1 MDKKTQII
9 AVAGKGGVGKTSLA
23 GVIVKLLVEAHP
35 DKKILAIDADPAVGL
50 STVLNVEVDK
60 TIDDIRKEVIKNVE
74 GGDTKTAVE
83 LLGEAKYEIMD
94 AVVEQDGYAFIAI
107 GRPET
112 AGCYCKINSYL
123 KEVITMLSD
132 KFDYVVID
140 GEAGIE
146 QINRRVM
153 EKVTH
158 LLLVTDA
165 SKKGCQV
172 VQTIKKVADE
182 LVMYD
187 RIGVI
192 DCGDDPHVLINP
204 VIIETAG
211 EQRGY
216 EGCLSVPGKTGV
228 VTRPDYAKV
237 KAYDED
243 MNEFILEGEGL
254 LARAICH
261 ECEHLDGH
269 MYVEKVEGELEDVAP
284 YDEEE

>member
-192 DCGDDPHVLINP
+192 ANRIPDMGVAKLMDIGGL
-204 VIIETAG
+204 EL
-211 EQRGY
+211 
-216 EGCLSVPGKTGV
+216 LSVIQSDSKLAQADVLGENV
-228 VTRPDYAKV
+228 FNLPD
-237 KAYDED
+237 D
-243 MNEFILEGEGL
+243 
-254 LARAICH
+254 AII
-261 ECEHLDGH
+261 
-269 MYVEKVEGELEDVAP
+269 VEGAKKALVNMGIL
-284 YDEEE
+284 

>member
-23 GVIVKLLVEAHP
+23 GVIVKLLVEAY
-35 DKKILAIDADPAVGL
+35 LAIDADPAVGL

-192 DCGDDPHVLINP
+192 ANRIPDMDVAKLMDIGDL
-204 VIIETAG
+204 EL
-211 EQRGY
+211 
-216 EGCLSVPGKTGV
+216 LSVIQSDSKLAQADVLGENV
-228 VTRPDYAKV
+228 FNLPD
-237 KAYDED
+237 D
-243 MNEFILEGEGL
+243 
-254 LARAICH
+254 AII
-261 ECEHLDGH
+261 
-269 MYVEKVEGELEDVAP
+269 VEGAKKALVNMGIL
-284 YDEEE
+284 